1 MFSHKER
8 MIKIEVTDCERRIIL
23 NALTQLRDQQ
33 IRENKNYDFIDVN
46 SKIKITKKV
55 GIIIT
60 SFGNEK
66 LS

>member
-1 MFSHKER
+1 MVELYNSGKPRAELVR
-8 MIKIEVTDCERRIIL
+8 EYELTPSALSSWIKKYNNTGSFH
-23 NALTQLRDQQ
+23 A
-33 IRENKNYDFIDVN
+33 DVN

>member
-1 MFSHKER
+1 MKKIYYNGDILTMENSDYEAIYVEDGV
-8 MIKIEVTDCERRIIL
+8 IKKCG
-23 NALTQLRDQQ
+23 
-33 IRENKNYDFIDVN
+33 NYSDVN